1 MVTQTQLLSAC
12 ATLGPVSKNAF
23 SLRCPAARRPGDPA
37 ALLNPSRTRAEGSS
51 LAARVRAVVTDGDH
65 GDHGQWPRAVMG
77 AKKNARTH
85 ALARAPQQLHTSTPP
100 HLHGRARTHIHT
112 HAFAYTRRHRPYFA
126 LHTKTNARTRA
137 RVTGGSLRSRPSRA
151 VGTGRPAHEPRLL
164 EPQPPRP
171 HEDSRRA
178 ACRVPPVYSASAG
191 AGRRSGVGR
200 AQKGFVLQS
209 FISRVRGRESLVL
222 RAIYGWTRTGRWH
235 SRPIG
240 PRRPEPAVST
250 PGRPAAGGWSRW
262 ADIHGTEKPRRSRR
276 LKGAKDRAWR
286 AWRSIAGSRA
296 SRGAGWGCAG
306 FWRCSEENRREQKE
320 DLGRRDCGS
329 NECLREIGDFA

>member
-65 GDHGQWPRAVMG
+65 GDYGQWPRAVMG

-164 EPQPPRP
+164 
-171 HEDSRRA
+171 
-178 ACRVPPVYSASAG
+178 
-191 AGRRSGVGR
+191 
-200 AQKGFVLQS
+200 
-209 FISRVRGRESLVL
+209 
-222 RAIYGWTRTGRWH
+222 
-235 SRPIG
+235 
-240 PRRPEPAVST
+240 
-250 PGRPAAGGWSRW
+250 
-262 ADIHGTEKPRRSRR
+262 
-276 LKGAKDRAWR
+276 
-286 AWRSIAGSRA
+286 
-296 SRGAGWGCAG
+296 
-306 FWRCSEENRREQKE
+306 
-320 DLGRRDCGS
+320 
-329 NECLREIGDFA
+329 

>member
-1 MVTQTQLLSAC
+1 M
-12 ATLGPVSKNAF
+12 ATGSGHGRSWAVS
-23 SLRCPAARRPGDPA
+23 
-37 ALLNPSRTRAEGSS
+37 
-51 LAARVRAVVTDGDH
+51 
-65 GDHGQWPRAVMG
+65 
-77 AKKNARTH
+77 ARTH
-85 ALARAPQQLHTSTPP
+85 ALTQTLARAPQQLHTSTPP

-112 HAFAYTRRHRPYFA
+112 HAFAYSRRHRSYLFYTQKRT
-126 LHTKTNARTRA
+126 HARTRA
-137 RVTGGSLRSRPSRA
+137 SRA
-151 VGTGRPAHEPRLL
+151 AICGHDPHGLSGQAARPTSPGCSSRN
-164 EPQPPRP
+164 RP
-171 HEDSRRA
+171 GHTRRA